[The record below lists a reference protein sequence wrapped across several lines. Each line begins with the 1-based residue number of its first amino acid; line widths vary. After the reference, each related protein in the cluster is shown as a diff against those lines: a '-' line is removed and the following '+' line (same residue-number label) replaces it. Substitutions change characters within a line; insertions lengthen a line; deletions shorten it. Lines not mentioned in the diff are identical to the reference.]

1 MMQTGTVHDSPTRM
15 QEESFRVLEYDKI
28 RQLLAG
34 MTVTAPG
41 HERAAQLL
49 PLDGRQQ
56 VEAALQETAE
66 MMERMAE
73 AGSPP
78 LGGLHDLRE
87 PLRFLQAEGTWLQ
100 PEVLLQVQSSLEAAA
115 ACQRYFSLVV
125 GQGILAESARQL
137 HSCRELAAEI
147 RSSIGPRAEIL
158 DSASFLLG
166 ELREDIRQLRSRIKK
181 GLERLLNNE
190 ALAGVFQEKII
201 TERGGRYVVP
211 VRADHRGRIKGF
223 IHDES
228 ASGQTLFLE
237 PASVLEWNND
247 LQTLLREEKR
257 EEERVL
263 QRLAIAVR
271 GQSSALSTNQEILA
285 RFDLRAAASRFAQRS
300 TAVVPKLSA
309 KPVIDLRGARHPLL
323 LFQTDGRPR
332 PEPAIPID
340 LRLPDDRTTLVIS
353 GPNTGGKTVALKT
366 TGLLMLMVL
375 SGLPIPCEE
384 ESRLYLFGK
393 VFADIGDEQSIE
405 ENLST
410 FSGHLTRIRRIL
422 AAADA
427 NSLVLLDEVGTGTDP
442 AEGGG
447 LAMALLDLLRQ
458 RGARTIVTTHL
469 NLVKSYAF
477 LEDGVENAAVEFD
490 SRTLA
495 PTYRLHYGIPGASSA
510 FTIARRLGLPEE
522 LLTRAESYL
531 SGGEKEGLDLLER
544 LNRLRKL
551 QEQDLAEA
559 RILKQRAQQD
569 RERRKKLL
577 EEVEEQ
583 RQAILEKARR
593 RGEQLVREA
602 DRKLKNLFKE
612 LRSSGGES
620 ATVRQQAELSG
631 TLREVGE
638 SFTPLREERPRSG
651 YAPQQVQVGEILRI
665 VTLGVDGEVLRL
677 QGEDVEL
684 SVAGKKLRQPLNKLE
699 QYRPPRF
706 AAPGKRTAVRSN
718 VERGGFQ
725 PRLLLVGKR
734 VDEALPL
741 LERFIDDALLHGL
754 REVEVVHGAGE
765 GILRKV
771 VREYLGG
778 HRGVVSFHA
787 GDIAHGGDNVTV
799 VGLSL

>member
-1 MMQTGTVHDSPTRM
+1 MQNGTDLDALTRM
-15 QEESFRVLEYDKI
+15 REESFRVLEYDKI

-34 MTVTAPG
+34 MTVTVPG
-41 HERAAQLL
+41 RECAAQLL
-49 PLDGRQQ
+49 PLQGQPLI
-56 VEAALQETAE
+56 ETALQETSE
-66 MMERMAE
+66 IMERMAE

-78 LGGLHDLRE
+78 LGGLQDLRE

-100 PEVLLQVQSSLEAAA
+100 PEVLLQVLSSLEAAA
-115 ACQRYFSLVV
+115 ACQRYFAPVV
-125 GQGILAESARQL
+125 GQGLLAESARQL
-137 HSCRELAAEI
+137 HPCRELAAEI
-147 RSSIGPRAEIL
+147 RASIGQRAEIL

-166 ELREDIRQLRSRIKK
+166 ELREDIRQLRNRIKK
-181 GLERLLNNE
+181 SLERLLNNE

-201 TERGGRYVVP
+201 TERSGRYVVP

-237 PASVLEWNND
+237 PANVLDWNND

-271 GQSSALSTNQEILA
+271 GQSSELAGNQEILA
-285 RFDLRAAASRFAQRS
+285 RFDLRAAAARFAQRCS
-300 TAVVPKLSA
+300 AVVPKLAA

-323 LFQTDGRPR
+323 LFQPDGRPR
-332 PEPAIPID
+332 QDPAVPID
-340 LRLPDDRTTLVIS
+340 LRLPGDRTTLVIS

-366 TGLLMLMVL
+366 VGLLVLMVL

-384 ESRLYLFGK
+384 ESRLHLFSQ

-410 FSGHLTRIRRIL
+410 FSGHLTRVRRIL

-427 NSLVLLDEVGTGTDP
+427 DSLVLLDEVGTGTDP
-442 AEGGG
+442 AEGGA

-490 SRTLA
+490 SQTLA

-522 LLTRAESYL
+522 LLSQAESYL

-544 LNRLRKL
+544 LNRLRKV

-559 RILKQRAQQD
+559 RILKQRAQQE

-577 EEVEEQ
+577 AEVEDE

-602 DRKLKNLFKE
+602 DRKLKGLFKD
-612 LRSSGGES
+612 LRDSGGEG
-620 ATVRQQAELSG
+620 ATVKQQAELSG
-631 TLREVGE
+631 SLREVGE
-638 SFTPLREERPRSG
+638 SFSPLREKKARSERQ
-651 YAPQQVQVGEILRI
+651 PQEVLVGELLRI
-665 VTLGVDGEVLRL
+665 VALGVDGEVLRL
-677 QGEDVEL
+677 LGDEAEL
-684 SVAGKKLRQPLNKLE
+684 SVAGKKVRQPLAKLE

-706 AAPGKRTAVRSN
+706 ATPGKRTAVRSN
-718 VERGGFQ
+718 VERDGFQ

-741 LERFIDDALLHGL
+741 LERFIDDALLHGVN
-754 REVEVVHGAGE
+754 EVEVVHGSGE

-771 VREYLGG
+771 VREFLSG

-787 GDIAHGGDNVTV
+787 GDVAQGGDNITV
-799 VGLSL
+799 VGLNR